1 VNRAAPHAQRDT
13 RKVDPQGMGFE
24 FLARTIRATALTAC
38 LAATAA
44 AVLLDPG
51 TGLSVLVGAVWSL
64 ANLKLLETFVRAI
77 GPRTQVEPLR
87 AMLALLLKGPLLYG
101 AGWWLLASGLSAPA
115 MLGGFVLP
123 FFVITLLAVA
133 GRLLPRTPLAS
144 PLL

>member
-1 VNRAAPHAQRDT
+1 
-13 RKVDPQGMGFE
+13 MGFE

-51 TGLSVLVGAVWSL
+51 TGLSVLVGAAWSL

-87 AMLALLLKGPLLYG
+87 AML
-101 AGWWLLASGLSAPA
+101 
-115 MLGGFVLP
+115 
-123 FFVITLLAVA
+123 
-133 GRLLPRTPLAS
+133 R
-144 PLL
+144 